1 MVFPGKVHQ
10 IQVSVNFF
18 WLKYRSAVES
28 LGWVCGLLELQMG
41 SFKVAFDTRKPHLNQ
56 IKAKIV
62 DMRRVLEQISVKW
75 LKYVL
80 LEAFLGPFWGPKT
93 MFLK

>member
-1 MVFPGKVHQ
+1 
-10 IQVSVNFF
+10 
-18 WLKYRSAVES
+18 
-28 LGWVCGLLELQMG
+28 MG

-80 LEAFLGPFWGPKT
+80 LEAFLGPFGGPKT
-93 MFLK
+93 MFLKIIFLNIAKIVIILKTAHTGIKHTSLSKKKIAL